1 MPRGLGDLRRS
12 ADPTTNHLRGPATRT
27 KLHGSMGPAGRC
39 QDTDVGVLLTREVR
53 WFFPGDIPPSV
64 YDWFTANGRRGEH
77 ERRVDYYDVALAR
90 IGVGAKSR
98 NIGTLETK
106 LPLSSRG
113 DVDLGG
119 SARGCIE
126 DWVKVCA
133 PVGTPATTTGSHVV
147 AVHKNIVTRRHD
159 LRSSSDDATAV
170 GYDVELV
177 SIRSGGLRAWS
188 ICVETFGGAEHR
200 TSAFRSGVAELLHD
214 APAPDDLALTGE
226 WSCGYPTWIAR
237 YAASD
242 LPTNHIGE
250 RRALDW
256 DNGGAGANTR

>member
-1 MPRGLGDLRRS
+1 M
-12 ADPTTNHLRGPATRT
+12 
-27 KLHGSMGPAGRC
+27 
-39 QDTDVGVLLTREVR
+39 GVLLTTREVR
-53 WFFPGDIPPSV
+53 WFFPGDIPPLV
-64 YDWFTANGRRGEH
+64 HDWFTADGRRGEH
-77 ERRVDYYDVALAR
+77 ERRVDYYDLALAR

-98 NIGTLETK
+98 NVGSLETK
-106 LPLSSRG
+106 LPLSSRD

-126 DWVKVCA
+126 DWVKVSA
-133 PVGTPATTTGSHVV
+133 PVATPATTTGTHVV

-200 TSAFRSGVAELLHD
+200 ESAFRSGVAELLRD
-214 APAPDDLALTGE
+214 APEDLALNGE

-242 LPTNHIGE
+242 LPTSSMGE
-250 RRALDW
+250 RRALDR